1 MWAFLRPYLDAY
13 DAFVFT
19 LPQFVPSGL
28 PSERVRQMAP
38 AIDPL
43 TAKNR
48 PIPLERAH
56 ERVRALGIDLRRP
69 FIAQVSRLDPW
80 KDPIG
85 VIDAFRLVRNRHP
98 GLQLA
103 LLGAMEA
110 DDDPGAAAMADE
122 VRAHAGQ
129 DPDIH
134 VYTDPAQI
142 GPEEVGSVQLLAAV
156 VLQKSLREGF
166 ALTVAEALWK
176 ATPVIGSRA
185 GGIPLQLE
193 DGKGGF
199 LVDSVE
205 DAAERCDWLLSNPA
219 AADEIGAAGRAVVQS
234 RFLVTRLLAEEL
246 ALYAEVVSGI
256 GTESASGDAQ
266 GAPTAA

>member
-1 MWAFLRPYLDAY
+1 M
-13 DAFVFT
+13 
-19 LPQFVPSGL
+19 
-28 PSERVRQMAP
+28 
-38 AIDPL
+38 
-43 TAKNR
+43 
-48 PIPLERAH
+48 
-56 ERVRALGIDLRRP
+56 RALGIDLRRP

-129 DPDIH
+129 DSDIH

-219 AADEIGAAGRAVVQS
+219 AAEEIGGAGRAVVQS
-234 RFLVTRLLAEEL
+234 RFLVTRHTELVEEL
-246 ALYAEVVSGI
+246 ALYAEVMSGI
-256 GTESASGDAQ
+256 GTESASRDAQ